1 MNVGSSTVVT
11 LEYVLEVEGEE
22 IEATQEGEPV
32 SFLYGHG
39 HLLPRGLEV
48 AVHSLPS
55 GAFEK
60 SLRPE
65 EGYGPYDP
73 ERVSTADRGDF
84 PPDAGLE
91 PGSEFYAQEA
101 SGSPVAVRVTSVEGD
116 RVTVDAN
123 PRLAGKT
130 LEYRGVIHRVREAT
144 PEELDHG
151 HAHGEGGCH
160 H

>member
-1 MNVGSSTVVT
+1 MNVASNTVVT
-11 LEYVLEVEGEE
+11 LEYALEVDGEE
-22 IEATQEGEPV
+22 VEATHGEPV

-39 HLLPRGLEV
+39 HHLPRGLE
-48 AVHSLPS
+48 AAIHGLPAGPFRKILS
-55 GAFEK
+55 
-60 SLRPE
+60 PE
-65 EGYGPYDP
+65 EGYGPYHP
-73 ERVSTADRGDF
+73 ERVGTADRGDF
-84 PPDAGLE
+84 PSDATLE
-91 PGSEFYAQEA
+91 PGSEFYTW
-101 SGSPVAVRVTSVEGD
+101 GSDGTPLAFRVTSIDGD

-123 PRLAGKT
+123 PPLAGKT

>member
-1 MNVGSSTVVT
+1 MNVASNTVVT
-11 LEYVLEVEGEE
+11 LEYTLEVEGEE
-22 IEATQEGEPV
+22 AEATHEEPV
-32 SFLYGHG
+32 SFLYGHS
-39 HLLPRGLEV
+39 HHLPRGLE
-48 AVHSLPS
+48 AAIHGLPAGPFRRSLP
-55 GAFEK
+55 
-60 SLRPE
+60 PE
-65 EGYGPYDP
+65 EGYGSYQP
-73 ERVSTADRGDF
+73 ERVSVADRGDF
-84 PPDAGLE
+84 PSDTALE
-91 PGSEFYAQEA
+91 PGSEFYAQDA
-101 SGSPVAVRVTSVEGD
+101 DGSPVAVRVTSVEGD